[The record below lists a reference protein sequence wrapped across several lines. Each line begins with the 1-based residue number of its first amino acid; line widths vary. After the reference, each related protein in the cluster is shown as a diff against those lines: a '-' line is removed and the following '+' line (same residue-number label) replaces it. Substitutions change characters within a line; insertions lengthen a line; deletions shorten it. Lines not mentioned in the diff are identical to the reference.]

1 MNKKAIAFHEKF
13 GWFATVFIKQ
23 SLPNVVRE
31 RGNHMQKEIKIC
43 HI

>member
-1 MNKKAIAFHEKF
+1 MKSLVNFSR
-13 GWFATVFIKQ
+13 VFIKQ

-31 RGNHMQKEIKIC
+31 RGNHLQKEIKTC